1 MRGIFSTL
9 VGQILSLSF
18 AGLTQ
23 GFFFESGEI
32 EFLKE
37 KSRKIEIME
46 KKETK
51 SNLESLS

>member
-23 GFFFESGEI
+23 FFFESGEI